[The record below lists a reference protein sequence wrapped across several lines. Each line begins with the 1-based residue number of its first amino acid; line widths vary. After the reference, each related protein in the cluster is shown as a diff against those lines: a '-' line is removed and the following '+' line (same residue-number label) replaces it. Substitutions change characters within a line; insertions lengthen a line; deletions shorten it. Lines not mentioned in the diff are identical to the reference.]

1 MKSFLN
7 LVFLITCV
15 SFFASPALGLQSDDP
30 AVVAN
35 RLPAVVEL
43 TDGSSVKGYINSIGE
58 TDVELSVSQ
67 DSQGSQDSVDPLN
80 LSFKQITSLNFQNSN
95 ARAASTDQESQSQG
109 VVSFVDGSQAY
120 FGSIGILKGIATIT
134 TVAGVSIRANVSN
147 LKTISFLGN
156 ESGSEQKKQWAK
168 LLNETLP
175 TSDAIV
181 VSKNST
187 LQLIEGIVGDVSDQH
202 LTFSIESRTAEVAL
216 EKIKGVVFYR
226 AEREFTEPTCLLTLT
241 DASRFQIR
249 KIALDRSNLNLTS
262 IGGLQ
267 FTIDANQLQRMDF
280 SIGRSVYLSDLIPST
295 NTWTPLLASTNILEP
310 LKALRIAKFN
320 TDFRGQPL
328 MITNTPDSGLGY
340 LVETVAYEKGIAISG
355 GGRVVFA
362 LNKQFKQL
370 SGLVSFQPKAHPSSV
385 VRFVVKTDGQT
396 AISEAMKAD
405 EILQPIALDLDVS
418 TTDRISFSVEY
429 EDGRSA
435 GDVLHLVDF
444 KVSR

>member
-67 DSQGSQDSVDPLN
+67 DSQGSQDSQDSVDPLN

-156 ESGSEQKKQWAK
+156 ESGSEQK
-168 LLNETLP
+168 
-175 TSDAIV
+175 
-181 VSKNST
+181 NS
-187 LQLIEGIVGDVSDQH
+187 
-202 LTFSIESRTAEVAL
+202 
-216 EKIKGVVFYR
+216 
-226 AEREFTEPTCLLTLT
+226 
-241 DASRFQIR
+241 
-249 KIALDRSNLNLTS
+249 
-262 IGGLQ
+262 
-267 FTIDANQLQRMDF
+267 
-280 SIGRSVYLSDLIPST
+280 GR
-295 NTWTPLLASTNILEP
+295 N
-310 LKALRIAKFN
+310 F
-320 TDFRGQPL
+320 
-328 MITNTPDSGLGY
+328 
-340 LVETVAYEKGIAISG
+340 
-355 GGRVVFA
+355 
-362 LNKQFKQL
+362 
-370 SGLVSFQPKAHPSSV
+370 
-385 VRFVVKTDGQT
+385 
-396 AISEAMKAD
+396 
-405 EILQPIALDLDVS
+405 
-418 TTDRISFSVEY
+418 
-429 EDGRSA
+429 
-435 GDVLHLVDF
+435 
-444 KVSR
+444 